1 MENILLSFLTN
12 WIQQKWIDFGFDS
25 VSLSP
30 YQFLLSYPRPDQPNK
45 IYLYDSSG
53 NVQFTSKHKEDVL
66 RPEDEDE
73 NFIHAFN
80 AFAPAG
86 DVSGE
91 LVYVNYGRFVD
102 MLVFHIQFIYLTRFQ
117 N

>member
-1 MENILLSFLTN
+1 MS
-12 WIQQKWIDFGFDS
+12 FGFDS
-25 VSLSP
+25 VTLSP
-30 YQFLLSYPRPDQPNK
+30 YENLLSYPNPDQPNK
-45 IYLYDSSG
+45 IYLHDQAG
-53 NVQFTSKHKEDVL
+53 NVMFTSKHKEDVL

-80 AFAPAG
+80 AYAPAG

-91 LVYVNYGRFVD
+91 LMYVNYGRYSSYWKLL
-102 MLVFHIQFIYLTRFQ
+102 MHTLISLQ

>member
-1 MENILLSFLTN
+1 MLLRFLTN
-12 WIQQKWIDFGFDS
+12 WIKQKWLEFGFDS

-30 YQFLLSYPRPDQPNK
+30 YQLLLSYPRPDQPNK
-45 IYLYDSSG
+45 VYLHDSSG
-53 NVQFTSKHKEDVL
+53 NIKFTSKHQEDVL
-66 RPEDEDE
+66 RPEDEHE

-91 LVYVNYGRFVD
+91 LVYVNYGRCGHTII
-102 MLVFHIQFIYLTRFQ
+102 LQSI
-117 N
+117 